1 MYFCTHPPL
10 LSQNILKEVGRG
22 GFAVV
27 FEAVNVDTNEHHA
40 MKRFL
45 LDSIDAESL
54 GQIEVD
60 PESPLFRSHFLYL
73 G

>member
-1 MYFCTHPPL
+1 
-10 LSQNILKEVGRG
+10 VGRG